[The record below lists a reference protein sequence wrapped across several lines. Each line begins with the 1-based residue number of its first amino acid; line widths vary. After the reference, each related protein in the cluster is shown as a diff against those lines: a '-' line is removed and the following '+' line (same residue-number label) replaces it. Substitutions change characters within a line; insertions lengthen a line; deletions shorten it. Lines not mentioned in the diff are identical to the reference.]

1 MSAFRFVSARP
12 NLPVADVTRA
22 LEYYRDNLGFESTT
36 PTEGFDLAI
45 IGRDGV
51 ELALL
56 GPGARSTDVETAS
69 AYLTVE
75 GVDALHEQV
84 TAAGGNISYPLT
96 TEPWGLRNFVLE
108 DPDGNRLAL
117 GEWAKG

>member
-12 NLPVADVTRA
+12 NLPVADVNRA
-22 LEYYRDNLGFESTT
+22 LEYYRANLGFESTT
-36 PTEGFDLAI
+36 PTDGFDLAI

-51 ELALL
+51 EVALL
-56 GPGARSTDVETAS
+56 GPEAQSPGAGATS

-75 GVDALHEQV
+75 GVDALHEQA
-84 TAAGGNISYPLT
+84 TAAGGNIAYPLT

-117 GEWAKG
+117 GEWIKG